1 LYGKFVD
8 KVFFNIFVCQ
18 VIKES
23 KMKIRI
29 SEEFNK
35 IISYSREEAMRTGS
49 YSIGSDHLFLGI
61 IRHENNNACKALV
74 SFGVDLDGLKNFIDA
89 NVFKNSSIPYEHF
102 DKIALSRQAQAVL
115 SIAVIEASKFGSAEV
130 SAEHLLLALFRG
142 NDCYGMAF
150 LRKYNIGTND
160 LLSYFADAGLFNNSQ
175 KGNDEV
181 AGEDNVI
188 EPGQSND
195 NEGND
200 SAKSDSDDNSFGQ
213 LGKQIRDKFQE
224 MLQSE
229 AGNDKETNLEEFGID
244 LTKAA
249 REGKLD
255 PVVGREEEI
264 SRVIQI
270 LGRRKKNNPMLI
282 GEPGVGKSAIVEG
295 LANMIAN
302 GNVSP
307 ELAKKKLISFDIA
320 SVVAGTKYRGDFEKR
335 IKDIIKI
342 LSNNPD
348 IILFIDEFHTIVGAG
363 SAQGSLDAAN
373 MLKPALARGEIQC
386 IGATTMDEFSKIVE
400 KDGALDRRFQKII
413 VSAPDVKKSI
423 EILNRLK
430 PIYEKHHG
438 LKYTDEAIEACV
450 KLTDRYNTHLTL
462 PDKAIDVMDEAGSMV
477 KIKYASSHKKE
488 PIVTEED
495 IATIVSESTGIPVNK
510 VAESEGN
517 RLLKMKERLKARV
530 IGQDDAIE
538 KVVSAILRNRAGLK
552 DPNRPIGTF
561 LFFGPTG
568 VGKTQL
574 AKCLAEYLFDSE
586 DNMVRMDMS
595 EYMEKFSVSKLIGAP
610 PGYVG
615 YENGGQLSEQVRR
628 KPYCV
633 ILLDEIEK
641 AHPDVFNVLLQVLDD
656 GRLTD
661 GNGRTVDFKN
671 TIVIMTSNVGT
682 RDVEEY
688 GNGVGFATAGKNLS
702 NNKKAMMEKAIR
714 KTFPPEFINRIDEQI
729 AFNSLSKD
737 NIEQIIDIDIK
748 DLKTRV
754 KETGYKLNITK
765 AAKQF
770 VAEAGFDANYG
781 ARPLKRAISRYIEDP
796 VSEFIIND
804 RMLHGKE
811 KDVAAR
817 ALKLG
822 LSLDKNNT
830 EVTLG

>member
-1 LYGKFVD
+1 
-8 KVFFNIFVCQ
+8 
-18 VIKES
+18 
-23 KMKIRI
+23 MKIRI

-49 YSIGSDHLFLGI
+49 YAIGSDHLFLGI
-61 IRHENNNACKALV
+61 IRHEDNYAYKALEN
-74 SFGVDLDGLKNFIDA
+74 FGVDMEELKNFIDA
-89 NVFKNSSIPYEHF
+89 NVFRNNSIPFEHF

-115 SIAVIEASKFGSAEV
+115 SIAVIEASKFGSIEV
-130 SAEHLLLALFRG
+130 TATHLLIALFRG

-150 LRKYNIGTND
+150 LRKYNIVTND
-160 LLSYFADAGLFNNSQ
+160 LLTFFADAGLFHNADKEN
-175 KGNDEV
+175 GDENDEV
-181 AGEDNVI
+181 ENSGSNE
-188 EPGQSND
+188 EPDDASTKPDSND
-195 NEGND
+195 NV
-200 SAKSDSDDNSFGQ
+200 SDQ
-213 LGKQIRDKFQE
+213 LGKQIRDKFSE
-224 MLQSE
+224 LLQGGMGKE
-229 AGNDKETNLEEFGID
+229 KETNLEEFGID

-307 ELAKKKLISFDIA
+307 EMAKKKLISLDIA

-413 VSAPDVKKSI
+413 VSAPDIRKSI
-423 EILNRLK
+423 EILNKLK

-450 KLTDRYNTHLTL
+450 KLTDRYNSHLTL

-477 KIKYASSHKKE
+477 KIGYASSHKGE

-495 IATIVSESTGIPVNK
+495 IATIVSQSTGIPVNK

-517 RLLKMKERLKARV
+517 RLLKMKERLKARI
-530 IGQDDAIE
+530 IGQDEAID
-538 KVVSAILRNRAGLK
+538 KVVSAMLRNRAGLK

-574 AKCLAEYLFDSE
+574 AKCLAEYLFDSQ
-586 DNMVRMDMS
+586 DNMIRVDMS

-633 ILLDEIEK
+633 ILMDEIEK

-688 GNGVGFATAGKNLS
+688 GNGVGFATAGKNVS
-702 NNKKAMMEKAIR
+702 NNKKAMMEKAI
-714 KTFPPEFINRIDEQI
+714 KKAFPPEFINRIDEQI

-737 NIEQIIDIDIK
+737 NIEKIIDIDIK
-748 DLKTRV
+748 DLKARI
-754 KETGYKLNITK
+754 KETGYKLTITK
-765 AAKQF
+765 AAKEF

-804 RMLHGKE
+804 RMLHRKE
-811 KDVAAR
+811 KNVAAR

-822 LSLDKNNT
+822 LSPGKDNT
-830 EVTLG
+830 EVALG